1 MNSLETMIRQA
12 RTALERA
19 HAPYSRFRVGACVRT
34 PDGALFAGCNVENAS
49 FPEGWCAE
57 TSAIAGLI
65 LAGER
70 EIAEVVVI
78 TEGSQPCAPCGG
90 CRQRLSEF
98 ASPETPIHMID
109 GAGGRATVTL
119 GELLPRSFHGSDLEG
134 FLPHDVS
141 PGTSAAKG

>member
-1 MNSLETMIRQA
+1 MDSLDTMIHLAQQA
-12 RTALERA
+12 LKRA

-34 PDGALFAGCNVENAS
+34 PGGALFAGCNVENAS

-70 EIAEVVVI
+70 EIAEVVVV
-78 TEGSQPCAPCGG
+78 TESSQPCAPCGG

-98 ASPETPIHMID
+98 APPEALIHMID
-109 GAGGRATVTL
+109 GDGGRATTAL
-119 GELLPRSFHGSDLEG
+119 EELLPRSFHGSELEA
-134 FLPHDVS
+134 FLPHGAS
-141 PGTSAAKG
+141 TAKS